1 MSLATLFVLC
11 RFLHFLAVMLMFGIS
26 IFTALL
32 APDCFSSRLKNRLSP
47 LLLFST
53 FLGLASA
60 IGLLAIQAGMMG
72 DGWSDTYRL
81 SVWWAV
87 LGTRFGEIWQ
97 WHLGLSILSMWV
109 VLLGATRFYYQ
120 LMVGCST
127 LLLASLAFTGH
138 AAMHDGALGW
148 IHQTNQI
155 IHLLSAGYW
164 LGCLPPLLVCL
175 AYTRRDDV
183 KREAITTLIR
193 FSSWGHLAVALV
205 LVTGMINSI
214 IILRET
220 SLTLTSVYQMLLLSK
235 AILVLFM
242 IVVAII
248 NRYLIV
254 PMLRKLPVK
263 AHYWLVVNSCAEI
276 VLGAAVLLLVSIFA
290 TMAPV

>member
-26 IFTALL
+26 VFTALL
-32 APDCFSSRLKNRLSP
+32 APDRFSSTLKKRLSP
-47 LLLFST
+47 LLIFST

-60 IGLLAIQAGMMG
+60 IGFLAIQAGMMG
-72 DGWSDTYRL
+72 DGWADTYRL
-81 SVWWAV
+81 NIWWAV
-87 LGTRFGEIWQ
+87 LGTRFGQIWQ
-97 WHLGLSILSMWV
+97 WHLGLSILSMWI
-109 VLLGATRFYYQ
+109 VLLNPTRVYYR

-127 LLLASLAFTGH
+127 LLLASLAFIGH
-138 AAMHDGALGW
+138 AAMHEGVLGW
-148 IHQTNQI
+148 IHQINQV

-164 LGCLPPLLVCL
+164 IGCLPALLVCL
-175 AYTRRDDV
+175 AYTRHGDA

-205 LVTGMINSI
+205 LATGIINSV

-235 AILVLFM
+235 VILVLLM
-242 IVVAII
+242 IVIAVI

-254 PMLRKLPVK
+254 PMLRKLPKK

-276 VLGAAVLLLVSIFA
+276 IVGAAVLFLVSIFA

>member
-32 APDCFSSRLKNRLSP
+32 APDRFSSILKNRLSP
-47 LLLFST
+47 LLIFST
-53 FLGLASA
+53 FLGLVSA
-60 IGLLAIQAGMMG
+60 VGLLAIQAGMMG
-72 DGWSDTYRL
+72 DGWSDTYEL
-81 SVWWAV
+81 NVWWAV

-97 WHLGLSILSMWV
+97 WHLGLSILSMWI
-109 VLLGATRFYYQ
+109 VLLGTTRFYYR

-138 AAMHDGALGW
+138 AAMHDGVLGW
-148 IHQTNQI
+148 IHQANQI

-164 LGCLPPLLVCL
+164 LGCLPALLVCL
-175 AYTRRDDV
+175 AYTRRNDV

-205 LVTGMINSI
+205 LATGVINSI
-214 IILRET
+214 LILRET
-220 SLTLTSVYQMLLLSK
+220 SLTLTSVYQVLLLSK
-235 AILVLFM
+235 IILVLLM
-242 IVVAII
+242 ITIAVI
-248 NRYLIV
+248 NRYLVV

-276 VLGAAVLLLVSIFA
+276 IFGAVVLLLVSIFA

>member
-26 IFTALL
+26 IFTAVLT
-32 APDCFSSRLKNRLSP
+32 PDRFSSILKNRLSP

>member
-1 MSLATLFVLC
+1 MSLATIFILC
-11 RFLHFLAVMLMFGIS
+11 RFLHFLAVMLMFGLS

-32 APDCFSSRLKNRLSP
+32 APDRFSSILKNRLSS
-47 LLLFST
+47 LLIFST

-109 VLLGATRFYYQ
+109 VLIGTTRLYYR

-138 AAMHDGALGW
+138 AAMHDGVVGW

-155 IHLLSAGYW
+155 LHLLSAGYW
-164 LGCLPPLLVCL
+164 LGCLPALLVCL
-175 AYTRRDDV
+175 AYTARNDV

-205 LVTGMINSI
+205 LATGVINSI

-220 SLTLTSVYQMLLLSK
+220 SLTLTSAYQMLLLSK
-235 AILVLFM
+235 VILVLLM
-242 IVVAII
+242 IIIAVI

-263 AHYWLVVNSCAEI
+263 AHHWLVINSYVEI
-276 VLGAAVLLLVSIFA
+276 ILGAAVLLLVSIFA
-290 TMAPV
+290 TMAPI

>member
-32 APDCFSSRLKNRLSP
+32 APDRFSSTLRTRLLP
-47 LLLFST
+47 LFTFST
-53 FLGLASA
+53 LLGLLSA

-72 DGWSDTYRL
+72 DGWADTYRL
-81 SVWWAV
+81 TVWWAV
-87 LGTRFGEIWQ
+87 LGTRFGQVWQ
-97 WHLGLSILSMWV
+97 WHLALSILSMWIL
-109 VLLGATRFYYQ
+109 VLATTRFYYQ

-138 AAMHDGALGW
+138 AAMHDGVLGW

-164 LGCLPPLLVCL
+164 VGCLPALLICL
-175 AYTRRDDV
+175 TYSFNSDV
-183 KREAITTLIR
+183 KREAITTLVR

-205 LVTGMINSI
+205 LATGAINSI
-214 IILRET
+214 IMLRD
-220 SLTLTSVYQMLLLSK
+220 SLLALTSDYQILLLCK
-235 AILVLFM
+235 VILVIFM
-242 IVVAII
+242 LVVALL
-248 NRYLIV
+248 NRYRIV
-254 PMLRKLPVK
+254 PMLRQLPTK
-263 AHYWLVVNSCAEI
+263 AHFWLVVNSGIEI
-276 VLGAAVLLLVSIFA
+276 ILGAAVLLLVSIFA

>member
-11 RFLHFLAVMLMFGIS
+11 RFLHFWAVMLMFGIS
-26 IFTALL
+26 IFTAVLT
-32 APDCFSSRLKNRLSP
+32 PDRFSSILKNRLSP

>member
-11 RFLHFLAVMLMFGIS
+11 RFLHFWAVMLMFGIS
-26 IFTALL
+26 IFTAVL
-32 APDCFSSRLKNRLSP
+32 APDRFSSILKNRLSP
-47 LLLFST
+47 LLIFST

-109 VLLGATRFYYQ
+109 VLLGTTRFYYQ
-120 LMVGCST
+120 LMVACST

-138 AAMHDGALGW
+138 AAMHDGVLGW
-148 IHQTNQI
+148 VHQTNQI

-164 LGCLPPLLVCL
+164 LGCLPVLLVCL

-220 SLTLTSVYQMLLLSK
+220 SLALTSVYQMLLLSK

-242 IVVAII
+242 VVVAII

>member
-11 RFLHFLAVMLMFGIS
+11 RFLHFLAVMLMFGLS
-26 IFTALL
+26 TFTALL
-32 APDCFSSRLKNRLSP
+32 APVRFSAILKTRLSP
-47 LLLFST
+47 LLIFST

-60 IGLLAIQAGMMG
+60 IALLAIQAGMMG
-72 DGWSDTYRL
+72 DGWSDTYKL

-97 WHLGLSILSMWV
+97 WHLGLSILGMWV
-109 VLLGATRFYYQ
+109 VLLGTTRLYYQ

-138 AAMHDGALGW
+138 AAMHDGVLGW
-148 IHQTNQI
+148 IHQANQI

-164 LGCLPPLLVCL
+164 LGCLPALLVCL
-175 AYTRRDDV
+175 AYTGRSDV

-220 SLTLTSVYQMLLLSK
+220 SLTLTSEYQMLLLSK
-235 AILVLFM
+235 VILVLFM
-242 IVVAII
+242 IAVAVI

-254 PMLRKLPVK
+254 PMLQKWPIK

-276 VLGAAVLLLVSIFA
+276 ILGAAVLLLVSIFA

>member
-32 APDCFSSRLKNRLSP
+32 APDRFSSILKNRLSP
-47 LLLFST
+47 LLIFST
-53 FLGLASA
+53 FLGLVSA
-60 IGLLAIQAGMMG
+60 VGLLAIQAGMMG
-72 DGWSDTYRL
+72 DGWSDTYKL
-81 SVWWAV
+81 NVWWAV

-97 WHLGLSILSMWV
+97 WHLGLSILSMWI
-109 VLLGATRFYYQ
+109 VLLGTTRFYYR

-138 AAMHDGALGW
+138 AAMHDGVLGW
-148 IHQTNQI
+148 IHQANQI

-164 LGCLPPLLVCL
+164 LGCLPALLVCL

-183 KREAITTLIR
+183 KREAITTLTR

-205 LVTGMINSI
+205 LATGVINSI

-220 SLTLTSVYQMLLLSK
+220 SLTLTSVYQVLLLSK
-235 AILVLFM
+235 IILVLLM
-242 IVVAII
+242 ITVAVI
-248 NRYLIV
+248 NRYLVV
-254 PMLRKLPVK
+254 PMLRKLPAK

-276 VLGAAVLLLVSIFA
+276 IFGAVVLLLVSVFA

>member
-1 MSLATLFVLC
+1 MSLATLFILC

-32 APDCFSSRLKNRLSP
+32 APDRFSSILKNRLSS
-47 LLLFST
+47 LLIFST

-109 VLLGATRFYYQ
+109 VLLGTTRLYYR

-138 AAMHDGALGW
+138 AAMHDGVVGW

-155 IHLLSAGYW
+155 LHLLSAGYW
-164 LGCLPPLLVCL
+164 LGCLPALLVCL
-175 AYTRRDDV
+175 AYTARNDV

-205 LVTGMINSI
+205 LATGVINSI

-220 SLTLTSVYQMLLLSK
+220 SLTLTSAYQMLLLSK
-235 AILVLFM
+235 VILVLLM
-242 IVVAII
+242 IIIAVI

-263 AHYWLVVNSCAEI
+263 AHHWLVINSYVEI
-276 VLGAAVLLLVSIFA
+276 ILGAAVLLLVSIFA
-290 TMAPV
+290 TMAPI

>member
-32 APDCFSSRLKNRLSP
+32 APDRFSSTLRTRLSP
-47 LLLFST
+47 LLTFST
-53 FLGLASA
+53 LLGLLSA

-72 DGWSDTYRL
+72 DGWADTYRL
-81 SVWWAV
+81 TVWWAV
-87 LGTRFGEIWQ
+87 LGTRFGQVWQ
-97 WHLGLSILSMWV
+97 WHFALSILSMWIV
-109 VLLGATRFYYQ
+109 VLGTTRFYCQ
-120 LMVGCST
+120 LMVGSST

-164 LGCLPPLLVCL
+164 VGCLPALLICL
-175 AYTRRDDV
+175 TYSLNSDV
-183 KREAITTLIR
+183 KREAITTLVR

-205 LVTGMINSI
+205 LATGAINSI
-214 IILRET
+214 IMLRDT
-220 SLTLTSVYQMLLLSK
+220 SLALTSDYQILLLCK
-235 AILVLFM
+235 VVLVMFM
-242 IVVAII
+242 LVVALL
-248 NRYLIV
+248 NRYRIV
-254 PMLRKLPVK
+254 PMLRQLPTK
-263 AHYWLVVNSCAEI
+263 AHFWLVVNSGIEI
-276 VLGAAVLLLVSIFA
+276 ILGAAVLLLVSIFA

>member
-32 APDCFSSRLKNRLSP
+32 APDRFSSTLRTRLLP
-47 LLLFST
+47 LFTFST
-53 FLGLASA
+53 LLGLLSA

-72 DGWSDTYRL
+72 DGWADTYRL
-81 SVWWAV
+81 TVWWAV
-87 LGTRFGEIWQ
+87 LGTRFGQVWQ
-97 WHLGLSILSMWV
+97 WHLALSILSMWIV
-109 VLLGATRFYYQ
+109 VLGTTRFYYQ
-120 LMVGCST
+120 LMVGSST

-164 LGCLPPLLVCL
+164 VGCLPALLICL
-175 AYTRRDDV
+175 TYSLNSDV
-183 KREAITTLIR
+183 KREAITTLVR

-205 LVTGMINSI
+205 LATGAINSI
-214 IILRET
+214 IMLRDT
-220 SLTLTSVYQMLLLSK
+220 SLALTSDYQILLLCK
-235 AILVLFM
+235 VVLVMFM
-242 IVVAII
+242 LVVALL
-248 NRYLIV
+248 NRYRIV
-254 PMLRKLPVK
+254 PMLRQLPTK
-263 AHYWLVVNSCAEI
+263 AHFWLVVNSGIEI
-276 VLGAAVLLLVSIFA
+276 ILGAAVLLLVSIFA

>member
-26 IFTALL
+26 IFTAVL
-32 APDCFSSRLKNRLSP
+32 APDRFSSILKNRLSP
-47 LLLFST
+47 LLIFST

-109 VLLGATRFYYQ
+109 VLLGTTRFYYQ
-120 LMVGCST
+120 LMVACST

-138 AAMHDGALGW
+138 AAMHDGVLGW
-148 IHQTNQI
+148 VHQTNQI
-155 IHLLSAGYW
+155 IHLLSVGYW
-164 LGCLPPLLVCL
+164 LGCLPALLVCL
-175 AYTRRDDV
+175 AYTRRYDV

-205 LVTGMINSI
+205 LATGMINSI

-220 SLTLTSVYQMLLLSK
+220 SLALTSVYQMLLLSK
-235 AILVLFM
+235 VILVLFM

-263 AHYWLVVNSCAEI
+263 AHHWLVVNSCAEI

>member
-1 MSLATLFVLC
+1 M
-11 RFLHFLAVMLMFGIS
+11 
-26 IFTALL
+26 
-32 APDCFSSRLKNRLSP
+32 
-47 LLLFST
+47 
-53 FLGLASA
+53 
-60 IGLLAIQAGMMG
+60 
-72 DGWSDTYRL
+72 
-81 SVWWAV
+81 
-87 LGTRFGEIWQ
+87 
-97 WHLGLSILSMWV
+97 
-109 VLLGATRFYYQ
+109 
-120 LMVGCST
+120 
-127 LLLASLAFTGH
+127 
-138 AAMHDGALGW
+138 
-148 IHQTNQI
+148 
-155 IHLLSAGYW
+155 
-164 LGCLPPLLVCL
+164 LVCL

-205 LVTGMINSI
+205 LATGMINSI

-220 SLTLTSVYQMLLLSK
+220 SLTLISVYQMLLLSK

>member
-26 IFTALL
+26 IFTAVLT
-32 APDCFSSRLKNRLSP
+32 PDRFSSILKNRLSP

-138 AAMHDGALGW
+138 AAMHDGAVGW

>member
-26 IFTALL
+26 IFTAVLT
-32 APDCFSSRLKNRLSP
+32 PDRFSSILKNRLSP

-276 VLGAAVLLLVSIFA
+276 VLGAAALLLVSIFA

>member
-1 MSLATLFVLC
+1 MSLATLFILC

-32 APDCFSSRLKNRLSP
+32 APDRFSSILKNRLSS
-47 LLLFST
+47 LLIFST

-109 VLLGATRFYYQ
+109 VLLGTTRLYYR

-138 AAMHDGALGW
+138 AAMHDGVVGW

-155 IHLLSAGYW
+155 LHLLSAGYW
-164 LGCLPPLLVCL
+164 LGCLPALLVCL
-175 AYTRRDDV
+175 AHTARNDV

-205 LVTGMINSI
+205 LATGVINSI

-220 SLTLTSVYQMLLLSK
+220 SLTLTSAYQMLLLSK
-235 AILVLFM
+235 VILVLLM
-242 IVVAII
+242 IIIAVI

-263 AHYWLVVNSCAEI
+263 AHHWLVINSYVEI
-276 VLGAAVLLLVSIFA
+276 ILGAAVLLLVSIFA
-290 TMAPV
+290 TMAPI

>member
-1 MSLATLFVLC
+1 MSLATIFILC

-32 APDCFSSRLKNRLSP
+32 APDRFSSILKNRLSS
-47 LLLFST
+47 LLIFST

-109 VLLGATRFYYQ
+109 VLLGTTRLYYR

-138 AAMHDGALGW
+138 AAMHDGVVGW

-155 IHLLSAGYW
+155 LHLLSAGYW
-164 LGCLPPLLVCL
+164 LGCLPALLVCL
-175 AYTRRDDV
+175 AYTARNDV

-205 LVTGMINSI
+205 LATGVINSI

-220 SLTLTSVYQMLLLSK
+220 SLTLTSAYQMLLLSK
-235 AILVLFM
+235 VILVLLM
-242 IVVAII
+242 IIIAVI

-263 AHYWLVVNSCAEI
+263 AHHWLVINSYVEI
-276 VLGAAVLLLVSIFA
+276 ILGAAVLLLVSIFA
-290 TMAPV
+290 TMAPI

>member
-32 APDCFSSRLKNRLSP
+32 APDRFSAILKNRLSP
-47 LLLFST
+47 LLIFST
-53 FLGLASA
+53 FLALASA

-87 LGTRFGEIWQ
+87 FNTRFGQVWQ
-97 WHLGLSILSMWV
+97 WHLGLSMLSIWL
-109 VLLGATRFYYQ
+109 VLLTPSRVYSC
-120 LMVGCST
+120 LMAGLST

-138 AAMHDGALGW
+138 AAMHDGVLGW
-148 IHQTNQI
+148 IHKTNQI
-155 IHLLSAGYW
+155 IHLLSSGYW
-164 LGCLPPLLVCL
+164 VGCLAPLLICL
-175 AYTRRDDV
+175 AYTRNSDV

-193 FSSWGHLAVALV
+193 FSTWGHLAVALV
-205 LVTGMINSI
+205 LATGVINSI
-214 IILRET
+214 IMLRET
-220 SLTLTSVYQMLLLSK
+220 PLALTSAYQILLLSK
-235 AILVLFM
+235 VILVLLM
-242 IVVAII
+242 IFVALI

-254 PMLRKLPVK
+254 PMLRQLPTK
-263 AHYWLVVNSCAEI
+263 AHDWLVINSCAEI
-276 VLGAAVLLLVSIFA
+276 ILGAGVLLLVSVFA

>member
-1 MSLATLFVLC
+1 MSLATLFILC

-32 APDCFSSRLKNRLSP
+32 APDRFSSILKNRLSS
-47 LLLFST
+47 LLIFST

-87 LGTRFGEIWQ
+87 LGTRFGDIWQ

-109 VLLGATRFYYQ
+109 VLLGTTRLYYR

-138 AAMHDGALGW
+138 AAMHDGVVGW

-155 IHLLSAGYW
+155 LHLLSAGYW
-164 LGCLPPLLVCL
+164 LGCLPALLVCL
-175 AYTRRDDV
+175 AYTARNDV

-205 LVTGMINSI
+205 LATGVINSI

-220 SLTLTSVYQMLLLSK
+220 SLTLTSAYQMLLLSK
-235 AILVLFM
+235 VILVLLM
-242 IVVAII
+242 IIIAVI

-263 AHYWLVVNSCAEI
+263 AHHWLVINSYVEI
-276 VLGAAVLLLVSIFA
+276 ILGAAVLLLVSIFA
-290 TMAPV
+290 TMAPI